1 MPAMDVHMTEK
12 KNWLFIAILVAAVL
26 LAWRWYGR
34 APTKADGHDP
44 AASSADP
51 PAAVARVERR
61 TIADTLKIS
70 GEFKPFQDVDVHA
83 KVAGYIKTIFV
94 DVGTHVKQGQT
105 LAILE
110 APELT
115 AQLAGADAAVRRA
128 NEEIGRALG
137 DLERARSSH
146 AAAHVAYKRLS
157 DAAKTREGLVAQQ
170 ELDDTQAKDLESEA
184 QVSSAKA
191 SLSAAQQALEVAQA
205 NKKQVQALSDY
216 TRITAPF
223 AGVVTTRYA
232 DTGALV
238 AAGTSSSTQ
247 ATPVV
252 RLAQVSVLRLVLP
265 VPESVAAQIHL
276 QDPVKVHVQALKQD
290 IQGRVSRFADAL
302 DLQTRT
308 METEI
313 DCENRDG
320 RLMPGM
326 YTESEISLDQAANAL
341 TLPLEAVVRNGDDAT
356 VLKVNAKNVI
366 EEHHI
371 KLGLEDNSRVEVL
384 SGLSEGDRVIIGNR
398 SVFRSGQRVQPKLI
412 GAPDT
417 EGGS

>member
-1 MPAMDVHMTEK
+1 MDVRMTEK
-12 KNWLFIAILVAAVL
+12 KNWLFIAILVAGVL

-44 AASSADP
+44 AAASADP
-51 PAAVARVERR
+51 PAAVTRVERR

-94 DVGTHVKQGQT
+94 DVGSHVKQGQT

-110 APELT
+110 VPELT
-115 AQLAGADAAVRRA
+115 AQLAGADAAARRA
-128 NEEIGRALG
+128 QEEIGRALG

-170 ELDDTQAKDLESEA
+170 ELDDAQAKDLESEA

-205 NKKQVQALSDY
+205 NQKQVQALSDY

-223 AGVVTTRYA
+223 AGVVIMRYA

-276 QDPVKVHVQALKQD
+276 QDPVRVHVQALNQD

-313 DCENRDG
+313 DCDNRDG
-320 RLMPGM
+320 RLMSGM
-326 YTESEISLDQAANAL
+326 YTESEISLNQATNAL

-356 VLKVNAKNVI
+356 VLQVNAKNTI
-366 EEHHI
+366 EERHI

-398 SVFRSGQRVQPKLI
+398 SEFRSGQRVQPKLI

-417 EGGS
+417 AGGS

>member
-1 MPAMDVHMTEK
+1 MPAMDVRMTEK
-12 KNWLFIAILVAAVL
+12 KNWLFIAILVAGGL
-26 LAWRWYGR
+26 LAWRWHGR
-34 APTKADGHDP
+34 APTKADDHDP
-44 AASSADP
+44 AAASADP
-51 PAAVARVERR
+51 PAAVTRVERR

-94 DVGTHVKQGQT
+94 DVGSHVKQGQT

-110 APELT
+110 VPELT
-115 AQLAGADAAVRRA
+115 AQLAGADAAARRA
-128 NEEIGRALG
+128 QEEIGRALG

-170 ELDDTQAKDLESEA
+170 ELDDAQAKDLESEA

-191 SLSAAQQALEVAQA
+191 SLSAAQQAFEVAQA
-205 NKKQVQALSDY
+205 NQKQVQALSDY

-223 AGVVTTRYA
+223 AGVVTMRYA

-276 QDPVKVHVQALKQD
+276 QDPVKVHVQALNQD

-313 DCENRDG
+313 DCDNRDG
-320 RLMPGM
+320 RLMSGM
-326 YTESEISLDQAANAL
+326 YTESEISLNQATNAL

-356 VLKVNAKNVI
+356 VLKVNAKNTI
-366 EEHHI
+366 EERHI

-398 SVFRSGQRVQPKLI
+398 SEFRSGQRVQPKLI

-417 EGGS
+417 AGGS

>member
-1 MPAMDVHMTEK
+1 MDVYMTEK
-12 KNWLFIAILVAAVL
+12 KNWLFIAILVAGAL

-34 APTKADGHDP
+34 APTKADDHDP

-70 GEFKPFQDVDVHA
+70 GEFKPFQNVDIHA

-105 LAILE
+105 LAVLE
-110 APELT
+110 VPELT

-128 NEEIGRALG
+128 NEEIGGALG
-137 DLERARSSH
+137 DLERAKASH
-146 AAAHVAYKRLS
+146 AAAHIGYKRLS

-170 ELDDTQAKDLESEA
+170 ELDDAQAKDLESEA

-205 NKKQVQALSDY
+205 NQKQVQALSDY

-223 AGVVTTRYA
+223 AGVITTRYA

-247 ATPVV
+247 ATPAV

-276 QDPVKVHVQALKQD
+276 QDPVKVHVQALNED

-326 YTESEISLDQAANAL
+326 YTESEISLHQAANAL

-356 VLKVNAKNVI
+356 VLEVNPKNII
-366 EEHHI
+366 EERHI

-398 SVFRSGQRVQPKLI
+398 SEFRSGQRVQPKLI
-412 GAPDT
+412 GAQDT
-417 EGGS
+417 VGGS